1 MPRTQTKPETETVT
15 PEVVTETNPTPE
27 TETATATPETVPSET
42 DLNTQSNNGNGVV
55 LERDE
60 FASSEYLDPY
70 AKLPRLQ
77 ALRGTS
83 PEKCGYFISIEQLA
97 KAGWL
102 DFDSIVDNLTT
113 YTYESSGNQ
122 EQGLMMPKPRMLVCV
137 KSPLLGFD
145 RQATKEEEQLII
157 LGHWKRQYK
166 EDDNIGNCQLYEVI
180 LLDQENKPL
189 HTVPLSYVAKGANQA
204 TFSQEWQKFLN
215 QLTVCHAITNAIAAR
230 PKDARFKSLCVF
242 NFSTKREI
250 VGKKQ
255 KSFACRV
262 SEHEVPNLDNWRSY
276 FVGFDRTL
284 KELIWEGLQP
294 TQPLL
299 IPGETIEV
307 SALPA
312 SPDEDG

>member
-1 MPRTQTKPETETVT
+1 MPRTRTKPETVTAESTETVT
-15 PEVVTETNPTPE
+15 PEVVTETNLTPE
-27 TETATATPETVPSET
+27 TETATATPETN
-42 DLNTQSNNGNGVV
+42 LNPQSDNGNGGW
-55 LERDE
+55 RDE
-60 FASSEYLDPY
+60 FASPEYLDPY

-83 PEKCGYFISIEQLA
+83 ANNCGYFISIEQLA

-102 DFDSIVDNLTT
+102 DFDSINDHLIT
-113 YTYESSGNQ
+113 YTYESSGNE
-122 EQGLMMPKPRMLVCV
+122 EQGLMLPKPRMLVCV

-145 RQATKEEEQLII
+145 RQATNEEEQLVI

-180 LLDQENKPL
+180 LLDSENKPL

-204 TFSQEWQKFLN
+204 TFSQEWQKLVD
-215 QLTVCHAITNAIAAR
+215 QVTVCHAITNAIAAR

-242 NFSTKREI
+242 SFSTKREL
-250 VGKKQ
+250 VGKK
-255 KSFACRV
+255 KKGHACRV
-262 SEHEVPNLDNWRSY
+262 VDHEVPNLDNWRSY

-294 TQPLL
+294 TQALM